1 MEEEDLG
8 GRAPLEE
15 AGPPSKPP
23 TPGTFPRRRPPV
35 LHIALESAVRMGA
48 CAGESLLGLGYFSA
62 FADKRD
68 SGIVSLCNHEQSA
81 AGRGH

>member
-1 MEEEDLG
+1 MEGEDLEG
-8 GRAPLEE
+8 TRLLRRGRSLQA
-15 AGPPSKPP
+15 
-23 TPGTFPRRRPPV
+23 TPGETFPRRRPPV